1 MPGDDI
7 VRIMAERPISSE
19 GSESLISGS
28 EQRDPIESF
37 PQPSDVDRDLD
48 DNHFIRVAAQESVL
62 GQQVRHDDDHQ
73 ASIERQG

>member
-7 VRIMAERPISSE
+7 VRVMTERPISSKGLE
-19 GSESLISGS
+19 NPVSGS
-28 EQRDPIESF
+28 EQRDSFESF
-37 PQPSDVDRDLD
+37 PQPTDVDRDLD

-62 GQQVRHDDDHQ
+62 DQRVRHDDDYQ